1 MHLIVKD
8 NPMGEFHRSCICQSA
23 REWWNGALSL
33 YQINTRVDCNCTQCD
48 FSFALEMRFMSHNFW
63 KREQGFFRVFI
74 DERLCIKTY
83 H

>member
-33 YQINTRVDCNCTQCD
+33 YQINTYELTAPVRNVI
-48 FSFALEMRFMSHNFW
+48 FPLP
-63 KREQGFFRVFI
+63 
-74 DERLCIKTY
+74 
-83 H
+83 